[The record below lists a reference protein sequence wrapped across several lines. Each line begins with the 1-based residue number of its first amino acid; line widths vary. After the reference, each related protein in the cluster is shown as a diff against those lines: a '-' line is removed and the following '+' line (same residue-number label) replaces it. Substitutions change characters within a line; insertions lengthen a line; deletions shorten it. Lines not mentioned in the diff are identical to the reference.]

1 MKKLFF
7 LFTLAAIVILSS
19 CKKDEITPATEI
31 ATLEVKASSGNP
43 DPQNVEASMT
53 EFTEDVKLLEFR
65 IETEGR
71 SARINNIN
79 FTLTSSQKLRNVINA
94 IKIKVGPHELH
105 GIMAPIPD
113 SKIGYISIR
122 DFYPYFTIAKD
133 EIITVKIY
141 VDINRIDRR
150 YFTLGTTLKAD
161 ISLSQVAEIELLDP
175 TTGEILNVEKEG
187 SVEGN
192 DQTFVLEPEDE

>member
-1 MKKLFF
+1 MKNMFF
-7 LFTLAAIVILSS
+7 LFALAAIVILSS

-79 FTLTSSQKLRNVINA
+79 FTLTSSQKLRNVVSA
-94 IKIKVGPHELH
+94 IKIKVGSDELN

-113 SKIGYISIR
+113 SKIGHISIR
-122 DFYPYFTIAKD
+122 EFYPYFTIEKD

-141 VDINRIDRR
+141 VDVNRIDRR
-150 YFTLGTTLKAD
+150 YFTIGTTMKAS
-161 ISLSQVAEIELLDP
+161 IAPSQVMEIELLDP
-175 TTGEILNVEKEG
+175 LSGETLNVEKEG
-187 SVEGN
+187 SVDGN
-192 DQTFVLEPEDE
+192 EQTFVLPDDDE